1 MKLKK
6 LQLIINIITIIN
18 IIIIV
23 IFIYNLFI
31 NNIYSRRYIK
41 ELFEKNYNYKNYII
55 EIEKISIDT
64 NEMDITRITQKEDAC
79 KIEYINRNSTRW
91 YANDI
96 VIIDDKQNNIKQYSN
111 QSTQESLTLLANQ
124 FEIYMY
130 IDTAEEYEY
139 IKKESYNGV
148 ECIVIELKNVYTI
161 KEEGES
167 KSYNYRF
174 WMDIEKGFILKQEKY
189 CEGILQEIV
198 KYTVKEC
205 CVTDEDVKIP
215 KLEEYEKIDK

>member
-1 MKLKK
+1 
-6 LQLIINIITIIN
+6 
-18 IIIIV
+18 
-23 IFIYNLFI
+23 
-31 NNIYSRRYIK
+31 
-41 ELFEKNYNYKNYII
+41 
-55 EIEKISIDT
+55 
-64 NEMDITRITQKEDAC
+64 
-79 KIEYINRNSTRW
+79 
-91 YANDI
+91 
-96 VIIDDKQNNIKQYSN
+96 
-111 QSTQESLTLLANQ
+111 
-124 FEIYMY
+124 MY